1 MYIHRRRP
9 TYHPRESTRVP
20 EAVPGSEF
28 TAAFAWAVDEVNRR
42 VWARGE
48 TVWNAEDEALGQR
61 LLCAKLRKMPAPFP
75 ELADRM
81 DTMFPLPP
89 KSKTLGP
96 VNR

>member
-9 TYHPRESTRVP
+9 TYQPRESAP
-20 EAVPGSEF
+20 EAAPGSEF
-28 TAAFAWAVDEVNRR
+28 TAVFAWVADEVNRR

-48 TVWNAEDEALGQR
+48 RVWNAEDEALGQR
-61 LLCAKLRKMPAPFP
+61 LLCGKLRKMRDPFP

-89 KSKTLGP
+89 KSNTPGT
-96 VNR
+96 